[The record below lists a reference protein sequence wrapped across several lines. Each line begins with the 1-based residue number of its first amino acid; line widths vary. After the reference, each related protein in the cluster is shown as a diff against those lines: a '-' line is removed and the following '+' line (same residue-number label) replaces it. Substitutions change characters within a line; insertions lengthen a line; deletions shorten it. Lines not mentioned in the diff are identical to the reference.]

1 MRRSIWMKVSK
12 ETWEFPISV
21 SIRLEGIRKI
31 FEKNLFITLKGRAM
45 FKRSPKGVIDKFMS
59 GYEITPDDVDIVK
72 IEQVS
77 LWKYDGKNINFKKN
91 LSEEFSRMERENT
104 IFDFMVF
111 ITEDSEIEYAV
122 MEKLFEFLQRNL
134 DVITGYI
141 DEEDLI

>member
-1 MRRSIWMKVSK
+1 
-12 ETWEFPISV
+12 
-21 SIRLEGIRKI
+21 
-31 FEKNLFITLKGRAM
+31 M

-91 LSEEFSRMERENT
+91 LSEEFSRMERENS
-104 IFDFMVF
+104 IFDFTVF

-122 MEKLFEFLQRNL
+122 MEKLFKILQRNL